1 MTVRQ
6 QWAVVG
12 GIVALLAGAL
22 FAATRLL
29 GDELFPVGVGTEAPD
44 FHANALAEGD
54 RRKTLADYHGQ
65 VVLLNV
71 WATWCAPCRV
81 EMPSMQRLQQQFGP
95 QGLKIVAVSID
106 DPGSEEAIREFGKEY
121 GLTFE
126 LLHDPAG
133 EIRRTYQTTGVP
145 ETFVIARDGTIRK
158 KVIGATEWDSEG
170 NQALI
175 RQLLAERHGEHG
187 PAADSARDGHLP
199 ADAPATDTVGAMPP
213 AGD

>member
-12 GIVALLAGAL
+12 GIVALLAAAL
-22 FAATRLL
+22 LAAVVFL
-29 GDELFPVGVGTEAPD
+29 GDELFPVGVGTDAPA
-44 FHANALAEGD
+44 FHAKTLAIPAGD
-54 RRKTLADYHGQ
+54 RGLADYHGQ

-81 EMPSMQRLQQQFGP
+81 EMPSMQRLHERFGP
-95 QGLKIVAVSID
+95 EGLRVVAVSID
-106 DPGSEEAIREFGKEY
+106 DAGAEDAIRDFAREY

-126 LLHDPAG
+126 ILHDAPG
-133 EIRRTYQTTGVP
+133 EIRRVYQTTGVP

-170 NQALI
+170 NQALV

-187 PAADSARDGHLP
+187 PAADSGTHDGHGIG
-199 ADAPATDTVGAMPP
+199 DTARTTPVP
-213 AGD
+213 AGS